1 MINSSKRLFNMP
13 HIQFLNLKLAY
24 EELKEEISNSINE
37 VLLSG
42 WYIGG
47 EKLEAFEEN
56 FSQHSGSKY
65 AVGVANGL
73 DALTLSLRAL
83 NVSQGDEVIVP
94 SNTYIATWLAVSEV
108 GATPVPVEPDEKTY
122 NISIENI
129 KKLVTN
135 KTKAILPVHLY
146 GHPVDS
152 EPIENFVKDK
162 NISLVFDAAQ
172 AHGSLYK
179 GSPIGGI
186 GDATAWSFY
195 PGKNLGAFGDAG
207 AITTNDLS
215 LANQLRA
222 LRNYGSHKK
231 YVNDIMGY
239 NSRLDP
245 LQAAALDIKLKYL
258 NEWTSRRLKIANRYS
273 SEISRKYLKTPATED
288 WAKHGWHLYVIRTKY
303 RDEIIS
309 YLNEKKIETIIHY
322 PIPPHKQKAYNKKY
336 KNVGKLMVA
345 ESMSNE
351 VLSIPIGPHLKEK
364 EVDYII
370 DSLNQFVPKN

>member
-1 MINSSKRLFNMP
+1 MIK
-13 HIQFLNLKLAY
+13 FLDLKLAY
-24 EELKEEISNSINE
+24 EELEDEISGSIKE
-37 VLLSG
+37 VLSSG

-47 EKLEAFEEN
+47 ERLEVFEEN
-56 FSQHSGSKY
+56 FSKYSGSKY
-65 AVGVANGL
+65 TIGVANGL
-73 DALTLSLRAL
+73 DALKLSLKAL
-83 NVSQGDEVIVP
+83 NISQGDEVIVP
-94 SNTYIATWLAVSEV
+94 SNTYIATWLAVTEV
-108 GATPVPVEPDEKTY
+108 GATPVPVEPDETTY
-122 NISIENI
+122 NISINNI

-152 EPIENFVKDK
+152 DPIENFIRDK
-162 NISLVFDAAQ
+162 KISLVYDAAQ

-179 GSPIGGI
+179 GNPIGGL

-215 LANQLRA
+215 LANKLRA

-231 YVNDIMGY
+231 YVNDVIGY

-245 LQAAALDIKLKYL
+245 IQAAALDVKLKYL
-258 NEWTSRRLKIANRYS
+258 SEWTSRRSKIADRYS
-273 SEISRKYLKTPATED
+273 SEISKAYFETPVTKN
-288 WAKHGWHLYVIRTKY
+288 WANHGWHLYVIRTKH
-303 RDEIIS
+303 REEAIS

-322 PIPPHKQKAYNKKY
+322 PIPPHKQKAYLNNY
-336 KNVGKLMVA
+336 KNLGKLPVA
-345 ESMSNE
+345 ESMSDE
-351 VLSIPIGPHLKEK
+351 VLSIPIGPHLKDN

-370 DSLNQFVPKN
+370 DCLNQFVPAT